1 MIKKLK
7 RKIIGYIMLIV
18 SLITIIFAT
27 SISIYLSSN
36 ESRKIYNSL
45 ENSINLKVDLKDN
58 NPSNNF
64 GYNLDI
70 LIISLNK
77 DNSFVVKENDLDLSV
92 ESINELIKL
101 IDHNHHEEGRVN
113 EYIFKVK
120 QDKESKYIGISY
132 YSYIE
137 KSLLKIH
144 LISILSSISFLV
156 IIFLVSLWVSNIA
169 TKPVEKSIENEKIF
183 IENASHELKTPLS
196 VISSNNEILL
206 NNDKNNEWLKSNE
219 YEIEKMKELI
229 NKMLNLEKIES
240 NEDFEINEI
249 NLSKV
254 VSKTALEFESVAYLK
269 KISINLD
276 IKDNVMIKFNEK
288 MLQELLGILLD
299 NALKYEK
306 EEGIINIKVDNKI
319 LSINNKNSYINKE
332 ELPNIFDRFYKI
344 EKSRSKEGVGLGL
357 AIAKEIVEK
366 NKGSIKC
373 VSEIEEGTTFIV
385 SFN

>member
-7 RKIIGYIMLIV
+7 RKIITYIMLIV
-18 SLITIIFAT
+18 SLITIIF
-27 SISIYLSSN
+27 SVSLSVYLSSN
-36 ESRKIYNSL
+36 ESRRIYNSL
-45 ENSINLKVDLKDN
+45 ENSINLRMDLKE

-64 GYNLDI
+64 GYNLDS
-70 LIISLNK
+70 LIVMLNK
-77 DNSFVVKENDLDLSV
+77 DNSFIVKNNDLEMDV
-92 ESINELIKL
+92 ESINNLIRM
-101 IDHNHHEEGRVN
+101 INNNHHEEGRVN
-113 EYIFKVK
+113 DYIYKIK
-120 QDKESKYIGISY
+120 QGKENKYIGITY
-132 YSYIE
+132 YSYIK
-137 KSLLKIH
+137 KSLIKIS
-144 LISILSSISFLV
+144 LISTFSSILFLL
-156 IIFLVSLWVSNIA
+156 IIFLVSLLVSNIA
-169 TKPVEKSIENEKIF
+169 TKPVEKSIKNEKIF

-206 NNDKNNEWLKSNE
+206 SNDNDNEWLNSNK
-219 YEIEKMKELI
+219 YEIERMKELI
-229 NKMLNLEKIES
+229 NKMLNLEKLES
-240 NEDFEINEI
+240 NEDFEIKEI
-249 NLSKV
+249 NLSKL
-254 VSKTALEFESVAYLK
+254 VSKIALEFESVAYLK

-276 IKDNVMIKFNEK
+276 IKDNVIIKFNEK

-306 EEGIINIKVDNKI
+306 EEGIINIKVDNKL

-332 ELPNIFDRFYKI
+332 ELPNIFNRFYKI

-373 VSEIEEGTTFIV
+373 VSEVEDGTTFIV